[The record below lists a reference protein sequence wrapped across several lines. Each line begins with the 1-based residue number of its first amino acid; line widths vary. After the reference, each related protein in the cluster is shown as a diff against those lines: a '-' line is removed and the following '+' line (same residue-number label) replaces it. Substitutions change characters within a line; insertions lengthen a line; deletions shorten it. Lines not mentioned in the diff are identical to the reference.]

1 MMRTVLLLA
10 VALSACAGT
19 QSARGRDP
27 AAVPLAGT
35 KNTPRLSAASSRQPE
50 SLARRAELPNAPLT
64 LDHALAIALAN
75 NPNVVAEHWEI
86 EAAEAR
92 KRQAS
97 SEHWPSLEFLAAYRH
112 HWHEERLAPARGQT
126 PPSLSHDIFSGDVV
140 LTVPLLSG
148 GKVVSSVAAA
158 ELLADAAEQRLAR
171 TREELIF
178 NVKSTFYAILGQEKV
193 IEAIQ
198 QSAEALTEHRENTVR
213 LIEAQKAAG
222 VDLLNIDVRLAE
234 LDYRRIK
241 QQGSVE
247 LHKRLLL
254 GLLGAEA
261 APPGGM
267 TLVGTLEPRQ
277 SAPDAVKASAAA
289 IGNRADIAQ
298 LDLEI
303 EAQAKRIA
311 AIRAAYL
318 PVVAAKGTYGSRLS
332 IQGDYEDLGFVG
344 VELQMPIF
352 EGFETPARIEEQE
365 AELSVL
371 EQRRRRLVLTMRGE
385 IDSAVIQVKTAQA
398 AVAVTEKSILTAR
411 ESLRITRD
419 KAALDYGT
427 AADVLDAQAALLQAE
442 TAHCAALAD
451 LNTAF
456 AVLDLAAGGPS

>member
-1 MMRTVLLLA
+1 MSLT
-10 VALSACAGT
+10 ST
-19 QSARGRDP
+19 
-27 AAVPLAGT
+27 
-35 KNTPRLSAASSRQPE
+35 SSRQSE
-50 SLARRAELPNAPLT
+50 SLARRAELPSAPLT
-64 LDHALAIALAN
+64 LERALAIALAN
-75 NPNVVAEHWEI
+75 NPNVVGARWEI

-92 KRQAS
+92 KEQAS
-97 SEHWPSLEFLAAYRH
+97 SGHWPSLELFAAYRH

-158 ELLADAAEQRLAR
+158 DLLAGAAEQRLAR
-171 TREELIF
+171 TREELVF

-193 IEAIQ
+193 IQAIQ
-198 QSAEALTEHRENTVR
+198 QSAEALAEHRENTVR
-213 LIEAQKAAG
+213 LIEAQKAAR

-254 GLLGAEA
+254 SLLGVEA
-261 APPGGM
+261 APPGGLI
-267 TLVGTLEPRQ
+267 LVGTLEPRQ
-277 SAPDAVKASAAA
+277 SAPDAVKLNAAA

-311 AIRAAYL
+311 AVRAEYL

-344 VELQMPIF
+344 VELHMPIF
-352 EGFETPARIEEQE
+352 DGLETPARIDEQE
-365 AELSVL
+365 AELRVL
-371 EQRRRRLVLTMRGE
+371 EQRRRRLVLTMREE

-398 AVAVTEKSILTAR
+398 AVAATEKSILTAR
-411 ESLRITRD
+411 ESLRITRE

-427 AADVLDAQAALLQAE
+427 TADVLDAQAALLQAE
-442 TAHCAALAD
+442 TAHSAALAD
-451 LNTAF
+451 LNMAF
-456 AVLDLAAGGPS
+456 ALLDLAVGNVS